1 MSGECDKCTTL
12 NHFTDALEALEGID
26 EVSFYVWKTQD
37 KKVQKVMD
45 TLSGEDFAERLE
57 TGIIGSRMKTHA
69 YNIYWQYSELKHLKK
84 TLGKKMS
91 FYQLTFQGIMITSS
105 FMRFRVP
112 TLATNASQ
120 YLQLLA
126 MFIKMWYVMARPN
139 LIKNLV

>member
-26 EVSFYVWKTQD
+26 KVFFYIWKTQD
-37 KKVQKVMD
+37 KKVRKVMD
-45 TLSGEDFAERLE
+45 TLSGEDLAERLE
-57 TGIIGSRMKTHA
+57 TGIIGSRMKTHS
-69 YNIYWQYSELKHLKK
+69 YNIYQQYSELKHLKK
-84 TLGKKMS
+84 TLGKKKS

-120 YLQLLA
+120 Y
-126 MFIKMWYVMARPN
+126 
-139 LIKNLV
+139 